1 MGRLYTLDEAP
12 VVREVGRQTGGLS
25 EDEAALVR
33 TLTPARLE
41 GREMTAHQ
49 CELVAL
55 LRVIRGDEAL
65 SDYVYAI
72 APNWDGT
79 IEALLVGG
87 RVTTAFARYELERV
101 A

>member
-12 VVREVGRQTGGLS
+12 MVREVGRQAGGLS

-33 TLTPARLE
+33 TLTPARLGPQE
-41 GREMTAHQ
+41 NAAHQ
-49 CELVAL
+49 SELVAL
-55 LRVIRGDEAL
+55 LAVIRADEAL
-65 SDYVYAI
+65 ADYVYAI
-72 APNWDGT
+72 APDWDGS

-87 RVTTAFARYELERV
+87 WVTTAFARYELERV

>member
-12 VVREVGRQTGGLS
+12 VVRETGRLAGGLS

-33 TLTPARLE
+33 ALTPARL
-41 GREMTAHQ
+41 GPQEMSAHQ
-49 CELVAL
+49 AELLALLVA
-55 LRVIRGDEAL
+55 IRADEPLA
-65 SDYVYAI
+65 DYVYAI
-72 APNWDGT
+72 APDWDGS

-87 RVTTAFARYELERV
+87 RVTNAFARHALANV